1 MQRNRWSKSIRNCD
15 NYWPG
20 LFSLPQF
27 RESRVP
33 ACIPATPDPTFG
45 RLKKKTATQ
54 HTSTVVRKLCF
65 YISTWRVYW
74 DILRDSTRQNTS
86 LLPMLWTNCSKSDP
100 KTELPLVALFI
111 GKNPTLN
118 FNHQFRVTFF
128 SKVTTMMFPGHKWSY
143 GAP

>member
-45 RLKKKTATQ
+45 RFKKKRPLNTHQQLSENCAFTYQ
-54 HTSTVVRKLCF
+54 HG
-65 YISTWRVYW
+65 
-74 DILRDSTRQNTS
+74 
-86 LLPMLWTNCSKSDP
+86 
-100 KTELPLVALFI
+100 AFI
-111 GKNPTLN
+111 GT
-118 FNHQFRVTFF
+118 
-128 SKVTTMMFPGHKWSY
+128 S
-143 GAP
+143 